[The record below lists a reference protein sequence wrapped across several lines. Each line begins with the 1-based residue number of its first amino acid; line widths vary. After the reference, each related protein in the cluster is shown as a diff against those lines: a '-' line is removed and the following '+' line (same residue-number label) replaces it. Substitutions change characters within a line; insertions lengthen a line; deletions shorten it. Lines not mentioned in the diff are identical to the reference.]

1 MAHQSELQLLD
12 SSSTPFIL
20 SRFYMHYLSKA
31 SSTFNGALCQF
42 ASSKLETVLAPHLKG
57 RYYRIFWSPYHVPT
71 FFQRAQWYPERMAR
85 FSTLWR
91 NCLWPKNKGVS
102 FQPTGPFLSQ
112 SAWQL
117 RHGPSEYNLTVPCWK
132 VCYNVSIL
140 PSEFLKPT
148 LNSPSTRRGPHSDTS
163 SNLFHQL
170 VWWWTPCGISASF
183 SDLDILFTYTKLSLI
198 GFIDFLLHRGHHGR
212 LQAVPSRPFLE
223 TDFCPWS
230 RPATKWQTSTPHM
243 GNEESGCVL
252 YSNHLPLLS

>member
-31 SSTFNGALCQF
+31 SSTFNGALYRF

-102 FQPTGPFLSQ
+102 FQPTGSFLSQ

-132 VCYNVSIL
+132 VCHNVSIL

-148 LNSPSTRRGPHSDTS
+148 LNSPSTRCGPHSDTS
-163 SNLFHQL
+163 SNLLHQL
-170 VWWWTPCGISASF
+170 VWW
-183 SDLDILFTYTKLSLI
+183 
-198 GFIDFLLHRGHHGR
+198 
-212 LQAVPSRPFLE
+212 
-223 TDFCPWS
+223 
-230 RPATKWQTSTPHM
+230 
-243 GNEESGCVL
+243 
-252 YSNHLPLLS
+252 